1 MRMCEHLTRRPKVL
15 VFPFSA
21 ARTFKLS
28 TSLTVESDLPVLALA
43 PPVFIFECEAKAAPL
58 RPYGR
63 ELALLSDHE
72 S

>member
-1 MRMCEHLTRRPKVL
+1 MRMCEHLTRHPKVL

-43 PPVFIFECEAKAAPL
+43 PPVFIFE
-58 RPYGR
+58 
-63 ELALLSDHE
+63 
-72 S
+72 